1 MLALNF
7 FSAHNEKLLNSRQ
20 KSATIR
26 LGDIRET
33 YPENSIVWI
42 TFGNKYSP
50 KRKIFEAF
58 IDRTIVK
65 RFADLTTPELKHQN
79 PEIATVE
86 ELIRIFETVY
96 ERKIYIED
104 TVTII
109 HFSEI
114 VVE

>member
-7 FSAHNEKLLNSRQ
+7 FSPHNEKLLIARQ

-26 LGDIRET
+26 LGDIREV

-42 TFGNKYSP
+42 TFGSKYGT
-50 KRKIFEAF
+50 KRKIYEAF

-65 RFADLTTPELKHQN
+65 RFADLTTPELTHQN
-79 PEIATVE
+79 PEIKTVE
-86 ELIRIFETVY
+86 ELIRIFEAVY

-109 HFSEI
+109 HFSE
-114 VVE
+114 VTKE